1 MKKHYRIVELFSGIG
16 SQASA
21 LENIGLSIEIG
32 ATCEWDMQA
41 FVAYDYIHNGKKIPQ
56 EVKELNKDELLY
68 KLKKYSLS
76 FDGKSSAQLKTISSL
91 QTEVLRSIYSSLI
104 NTNNLVDISK
114 VKGEQ
119 MPNNIDI
126 MTYSFPC
133 QDLSNVGAFH
143 GYTKGIDKD
152 SGSRSSL
159 LWEVGRILQEMK
171 KSKKEMPRY
180 LVMENVPSLLSDRHI
195 SNFEI
200 WKKDLQKLGYVS
212 KHYELNA
219 KYFGIPQNRPR
230 LLMMSVY
237 VGKDKELK
245 KGIEEYFDSTSP
257 ESIIEDYK
265 DSKFFKNLKIKN
277 LLRTNYSV
285 EKYYLE
291 ALDCNPN
298 DTISRRK
305 IWTENPKIIDES
317 GKLTDIDCI
326 RTITTK
332 QDRNPNSGNLY
343 FDSKIK
349 GKSKWRY
356 LTPRE
361 CLLFM
366 GFKDKDYEA
375 LIKNN
380 IKTRNSTLFP
390 RDKIIRLAGNSIPVK
405 LLEGFFFQIYKIE
418 NIVEQNNL

>member
-1 MKKHYRIVELFSGIG
+1 MKKSYRIVELFSGIG

-21 LENIGLSIEIG
+21 LENIGLNIEVA

-41 FVAYDYIHNGKKIPQ
+41 FIAYDCIHNGKNISK
-56 EVKELNKDELLY
+56 EVKGLKKEELID
-68 KLKKYSLS
+68 KLKDYSLS
-76 FDGKSSAQLKTISSL
+76 YDGKCVASLKSISSL
-91 QTEVLRSIYSSLI
+91 DVEVLRRIYSSLI
-104 NTNNLVDISK
+104 NTNNLVDISRVNGK
-114 VKGEQ
+114 Q
-119 MPNNIDI
+119 IPDNIDV

-143 GYTKGIDKD
+143 GYTKGIDKG

-171 KSKKEMPRY
+171 KSKKQMPRY
-180 LVMENVPSLLSDRHI
+180 LVMENVPSLLSNRHRT
-195 SNFEI
+195 NFET
-200 WKKDLQKLGYVS
+200 WKKDLQKLGYIS
-212 KHYELNA
+212 KHFELNA
-219 KYFGIPQNRPR
+219 KDFGIPQNRPR

-237 VGKDKELK
+237 VGKNKNLK
-245 KGIEEYFDSTSP
+245 NRIENYFNSTSP
-257 ESIIEDYK
+257 KSIIEDYK
-265 DSKFFKNLKIKN
+265 NSTFYKDIKVKD

-285 EKYYLE
+285 KKYYLE

-298 DTISRRK
+298 DTVSRRK
-305 IWTENPKIIDES
+305 IWNENPKIIDES
-317 GKLTDIDCI
+317 GRLTGLGFV

-380 IKTRNSTLFP
+380 IKSRNSTIFP

-405 LLEGFFFQIYKIE
+405 LLEGFFYQIYKIE
-418 NIVEQNNL
+418 KITK

>member
-1 MKKHYRIVELFSGIG
+1 MKKSYKLVELFSGIG

-21 LENIGLSIEIG
+21 LENIGLNIEVA

-41 FVAYDYIHNGKKIPQ
+41 FIAYDYIHNGKIISK
-56 EVKELNKDELLY
+56 EVKGLRKEELIDR
-68 KLKKYSLS
+68 LKKYSLS
-76 FDGKSSAQLKTISSL
+76 YDGKCVAKLKSISSL
-91 QTEVLRSIYSSLI
+91 DTEVLRNVYSSLI

-114 VKGEQ
+114 VKGKQ
-119 MPNNIDI
+119 MPNDIDI

-143 GYTKGIDKD
+143 GYTRGIDKG

-159 LWEVGRILQEMK
+159 LWEVGRILKEMK
-171 KSKKEMPRY
+171 KSKKQMPRY
-180 LVMENVPSLLSDRHI
+180 LVMENVPSLLSNRHKD
-195 SNFEI
+195 NFEI
-200 WKKDLQKLGYVS
+200 WKNDLQKLGYIN
-212 KHYELNA
+212 KHFELNA
-219 KYFGIPQNRPR
+219 RYFGIPQNRPR

-237 VGKDKELK
+237 VGKDKDLK
-245 KGIEEYFDSTSP
+245 SKIENYFSNTSP
-257 ESIIEDYK
+257 ERIIEDYK
-265 DSKFFKNLKIKN
+265 NSKYFKNIRVKD

-305 IWTENPKIIDES
+305 IWNENPKIIDES

-343 FDSKIK
+343 FNSKIK

-366 GFKDKDYEA
+366 GFKDKDYEV

-380 IKTRNSTLFP
+380 IKSRNSTIFP

-405 LLEGFFFQIYKIE
+405 LLEGFFYQIYKIE
-418 NIVEQNNL
+418 EITK